1 MTNYL
6 IRRLL
11 LLFPTLFIASI
22 IVFFAIRLIPG
33 DVIDSM
39 IDQRSGSAL
48 ELDRA
53 ALERALGLDM
63 PIHIQYARW
72 LGVAPYPDGVG
83 FNGLL
88 QGSFGKALWKP
99 FDVSDLLIQ
108 RLPVTVELGVLA
120 ILISLVIS
128 FPVGIYS
135 AIRQENWIDYV
146 ARSIAIIGLAV
157 PSFWIAVMIILY
169 GSISFGWSPAIFYIP
184 FVEDPI
190 ENLGQFIL
198 PAAIMGLAMSASNMR
213 MTRTMMLE
221 VLRQDYVRTAWAKG
235 LRERVVVIRH
245 ALKNAMIPVI
255 TVIGL
260 QLPVVVGGSVIMEQV
275 FNLPGIGR
283 LMVQAANL
291 RDYAIL
297 SGGMLLVATGILV
310 CNLIIDISYGWFDPR
325 IRYT

>member
-1 MTNYL
+1 MTSYL
-6 IRRLL
+6 IRRLFL
-11 LLFPTLFIASI
+11 LIPTILIASI

-39 IDQRSGSAL
+39 IDQRTGSAVT
-48 ELDRA
+48 LDRE
-53 ALERALGLDM
+53 ALERALGLDV

-72 LGVAPYPDGVG
+72 LGIAPFPDGVG

-99 FDVSDLLIQ
+99 FDVSEVLIQ
-108 RLPVTVELGVLA
+108 RIPITLELGVLA
-120 ILISLVIS
+120 VIISLLVS

-135 AIRQENWIDYV
+135 AIRQENAIDYLG
-146 ARSIAIIGLAV
+146 RSIAIIGLAV
-157 PSFWIAVMIILY
+157 PSFWIGIMILLY
-169 GSISFGWSPAIFYIP
+169 GSTVFGWSPAIFYIP
-184 FVEDPI
+184 FFENPI
-190 ENLGQFIL
+190 ENLGQFIV

-221 VLRQDYVRTAWAKG
+221 VLRQDYIRTAWSKG
-235 LRERVVVIRH
+235 LEERVVVIRH
-245 ALKNAMIPVI
+245 ALKNAMIPII

-260 QLPVVVGGSVIMEQV
+260 QLPVVIGGSVIMEQI

-283 LMVQAANL
+283 LMIEAANL

-297 SGGMLLVATGILV
+297 SGGMLLIATGILV
-310 CNLIIDISYGWFDPR
+310 FNLIIDISYGWFDPR
-325 IRYT
+325 IRYR